1 MERFHVRRPAFGR
14 LGRAL
19 ALPSLSG
26 RGLPSAGTSALP
38 RRGEGGLRWR
48 PGTLPRALSFAP
60 AAARACARAL
70 RRRPRLRLAL
80 LVALLSTVLL
90 TLGWLWLRHS
100 SLVAVRQ
107 VRVTGL
113 QGPGARAV
121 EAALVGAARRMSTLD
136 VHPGALRAAVAP
148 FPIVRDLHVSA
159 AFPHTL
165 RIRVIEQP
173 PVAAL
178 VAAGGRTAV
187 AADGVVLGAMLL
199 SASLPTIR
207 GAAMPPAGQRVRSS
221 SLLVALTVIGA
232 APAALA
238 NDLVRAFNGPLGLT
252 LVLRPNLLAY
262 FGDESRP
269 HAKWLSLARVLA
281 DPSSAG
287 ASYIDVRLPER
298 PAAGFTPGAMP
309 PLSTGTS
316 ANASPGEEAGSSEQA
331 ASGGAPALAGQQGSA
346 GERPP
351 AREGPSSGEPTSSG
365 ERTSPGER
373 TSQGEP
379 SSSGEAPS
387 LGPERSS
394 APAGEAAGPH
404 G

>member
-1 MERFHVRRPAFGR
+1 MGRPAFGR

-38 RRGEGGLRWR
+38 RRGDGGLRWR
-48 PGTLPRALSFAP
+48 PRTLSRPRSVAV
-60 AAARACARAL
+60 AAVRACARAL

-80 LVALLSTVLL
+80 LVAILSTALL

-107 VRVTGL
+107 VRITGL
-113 QGPGARAV
+113 QGPEAHAV
-121 EAALVGAARRMSTLD
+121 EAALVVAARRMSTLE
-136 VHPGALRAAVAP
+136 VNPGALRAAAAP
-148 FPIVRDLHVSA
+148 FPIVRDLRVSA
-159 AFPHTL
+159 AFPHGL

-178 VAAGGRTAV
+178 VVAGARTAV
-187 AADGVVLGAMLL
+187 AADGVVLGPALL
-199 SASLPTIR
+199 SPSLPTLQGTVVPRI
-207 GAAMPPAGQRVRSS
+207 GQRVRSP
-221 SLLVALTVIGA
+221 SLIAALTVMDA

-238 NDLVRAFNGPLGLT
+238 KDLARAFKGSMGLT

-262 FGDESRP
+262 FGDDSRP

-298 PAAGFTPGAMP
+298 PAAGFAPGAMP
-309 PLSTGTS
+309 PLSTGAS
-316 ANASPGEEAGSSEQA
+316 ANASQSEEGASAEQA
-331 ASGGAPALAGQQGSA
+331 TAGGAPPLAGEKGFP
-346 GERPP
+346 GERPQ
-351 AREGPSSGEPTSSG
+351 AGGSLSSGERSSSREPSSGET
-365 ERTSPGER
+365 
-373 TSQGEP
+373 P
-379 SSSGEAPS
+379 SHGY
-387 LGPERSS
+387 ERSS
-394 APAGEAAGPH
+394 APAEEAAGPH
-404 G
+404 R

>member
-1 MERFHVRRPAFGR
+1 MERFAAGRPAFGR

-38 RRGEGGLRWR
+38 RRGQGGLRWR
-48 PGTLPRALSFAP
+48 SGTLRRALSFAP
-60 AAARACARAL
+60 AAPRACARAI

-80 LVALLSTVLL
+80 LVAILCTVLL

-113 QGPGARAV
+113 QGPGAQAV

-136 VHPGALRAAVAP
+136 VNRGALRAAVAP
-148 FPIVRDLHVSA
+148 FPIVRDLQVSA
-159 AFPHTL
+159 AFPHGL

-178 VAAGGRTAV
+178 VAAGARTAV
-187 AADGVVLGAMLL
+187 AADGVVLGPALL
-199 SASLPTIR
+199 SASLPTLH
-207 GAAMPPAGQRVRSS
+207 GTAVPPAGQRVRTP
-221 SLLVALTVIGA
+221 SLLATLTVISA
-232 APAALA
+232 APAALSK
-238 NDLVRAFNGPLGLT
+238 DLVRAFDGPMGLT
-252 LVLRPNLLAY
+252 LVLRPNLPAY

-269 HAKWLSLARVLA
+269 HAKWLSLVRVLA

-287 ASYIDVRLPER
+287 ASYVDVRLPER
-298 PAAGFTPGAMP
+298 PAAGFAPGAMP
-309 PLSTGTS
+309 PLGTGTS
-316 ANASPGEEAGSSEQA
+316 ANASPGEEGGSSEQA
-331 ASGGAPALAGQQGSA
+331 ASGGAPTVAGQQGSA

-351 AREGPSSGEPTSSG
+351 AGEGPSSGERPSSG
-365 ERTSPGER
+365 EPG
-373 TSQGEP
+373 
-379 SSSGEAPS
+379 SSGEAPS
-387 LGPERSS
+387 QGPERSS
-394 APAGEAAGPH
+394 APAEEAAGRH